1 MIAAAL
7 TAPGVD
13 LGAAVSGAFTAIG
26 DMAAAAEEKKKMDE
40 EAAAL
45 AAAEEDIH
53 TAVFKGPLQPPPGA
67 RWRPGPF
74 HPGPGP
80 GPFHPG
86 PGPNVHIKKSE
97 IEAAFKAFDTDGSG
111 FLEPKE
117 IRAILVR
124 PTPGRAPLTEPEAD
138 AVVKKFIDKY
148 DKNGDGKLEI
158 GEISEY
164 LAAHREAG
172 PPSRP

>member
-40 EAAAL
+40 EAAAR

-53 TAVFKGPLQPPPGA
+53 TAVFKGKIKPVVPRHRA
-67 RWRPGPF
+67 RWR
-74 HPGPGP
+74 GPGP

-86 PGPNVHIKKSE
+86 PNVHIKKTE

-148 DKNGDGKLEI
+148 DKNFDGKLEI

>member
-1 MIAAAL
+1 MAN
-7 TAPGVD
+7 VW
-13 LGAAVSGAFTAIG
+13 AVENS
-26 DMAAAAEEKKKMDE
+26 
-40 EAAAL
+40 
-45 AAAEEDIH
+45 AAEEDIH
-53 TAVFKGPLQPPPGA
+53 TAVFKGGVRPQHHRA
-67 RWRPGPF
+67 RWR
-74 HPGPGP
+74 GPGP
-80 GPFHPG
+80 GPFHG
-86 PGPNVHIKKSE
+86 PGPNVHIKKTE